1 MTTPGKANSPG
12 LLQALGP
19 LDATC
24 VVVGAII
31 GVGIF
36 FTPSRVAD
44 LAGSTN
50 LALLTWA
57 VGGGIALMG
66 ALTFA
71 ELGGLYPRTG
81 GQYVILRDAFGP
93 LLAFLFVFCNATAVQ
108 AGSIAIIGTVC
119 AQNLTLAVGHD
130 SLDPVL
136 QTMFAAFLIVG
147 VVVANCVGVRW
158 GSRIQNFT
166 VFAKVTTLIAVT
178 LLAMLFAGHPSQTP
192 SVVNVSEASR
202 LGCWSGISAALVPV
216 LFTFGGWQH
225 ALWIAGE
232 VRNPRR
238 DVPLSI
244 LAGISVVIAV
254 YLSVNWAYLRLLG
267 FHGVAESR
275 ALAADAVAVVW
286 PSIGS
291 RLMAGAVAV
300 SAFGVLNTQLLT
312 GPRLIYGMA
321 VDGRFFKA
329 FANVN
334 RYFATPVA
342 AIILLGGIGLA
353 LLLTAGVNGIDKI
366 LNGAVLIDGLFL
378 AATGLALLVL
388 RRTRPFDSR
397 PVRVPGYPL
406 TPILFI
412 LGELAVV
419 VGAYSDPAVRG
430 AAHIAVAWVLGAAI
444 CYGLFFRKSSP

>member
-1 MTTPGKANSPG
+1 
-12 LLQALGP
+12 
-19 LDATC
+19 
-24 VVVGAII
+24 
-31 GVGIF
+31 
-36 FTPSRVAD
+36 
-44 LAGSTN
+44 
-50 LALLTWA
+50 
-57 VGGGIALMG
+57 
-66 ALTFA
+66 
-71 ELGGLYPRTG
+71 
-81 GQYVILRDAFGP
+81 
-93 LLAFLFVFCNATAVQ
+93 
-108 AGSIAIIGTVC
+108 
-119 AQNLTLAVGHD
+119 
-130 SLDPVL
+130 
-136 QTMFAAFLIVG
+136 
-147 VVVANCVGVRW
+147 
-158 GSRIQNFT
+158 
-166 VFAKVTTLIAVT
+166 
-178 LLAMLFAGHPSQTP
+178 
-192 SVVNVSEASR
+192 
-202 LGCWSGISAALVPV
+202 
-216 LFTFGGWQH
+216 
-225 ALWIAGE
+225 
-232 VRNPRR
+232 
-238 DVPLSI
+238 
-244 LAGISVVIAV
+244 
-254 YLSVNWAYLRLLG
+254 
-267 FHGVAESR
+267 
-275 ALAADAVAVVW
+275 
-286 PSIGS
+286 
-291 RLMAGAVAV
+291 MAGAVAV